1 MYHFAYGSNLSYR
14 FLKQYCPSARFVMRA
29 FLPNYRVEF
38 RFFSKRRQ
46 GGISSIVFR
55 PCNLVR
61 GVIYEVPLEEM
72 LRLDEVESVPQGLY
86 KRETFLVLGE
96 DGAFHEADLYRVVEP
111 EGPFAPARSY
121 VELMLEGA
129 EEHGLDPAYVE
140 ELRELLR
147 SLG

>member
-46 GGISSIVFR
+46 GGISSIVFC
-55 PCNLVR
+55 PGNLVR

-86 KRETFLVLGE
+86 TRETFLVLGE
-96 DGAFHEADLYRVVEP
+96 DGAFHEGDLYRVVEP
-111 EGPFAPARSY
+111 EGPLVPARSY

-147 SLG
+147 SLD